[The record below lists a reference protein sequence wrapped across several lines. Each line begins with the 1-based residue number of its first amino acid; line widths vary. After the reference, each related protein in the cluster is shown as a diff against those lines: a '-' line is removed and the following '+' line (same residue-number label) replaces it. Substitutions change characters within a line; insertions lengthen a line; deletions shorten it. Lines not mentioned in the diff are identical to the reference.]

1 MSTLATRTQKEPE
14 KMVNKSIAAQKKGKV
29 KVGKLDKDLAS
40 EEKKQVK
47 GGVARSL
54 HQCLVTQ
61 SCYCKTP

>member
-1 MSTLATRTQKEPE
+1 
-14 KMVNKSIAAQKKGKV
+14 MVNKSIAAQKKGKV
-29 KVGKLDKDLAS
+29 KVGKLKVSKETVKDLVT

-54 HQCLVTQ
+54 HECLVTQ